1 MALWAMGVAGAGR
14 AEGYVVGAGD
24 ALHITVYDEPSLSG
38 ELVVTD
44 GCTITLGL
52 IGRVEVCGRSVSEIE
67 AEVTERYAGG
77 YLIEPAVAVK
87 VVRYHS
93 QRVDVLGEVAK
104 PGPQYLEGPTSLIE
118 VVSMAGGARADNVVN
133 VEIVHPDGTVSE
145 HDLTRMPM
153 GEVVVV
159 RAGDQIF
166 LRPGQVVYV
175 EGQIARPGAITL
187 ATGLTATQALAL
199 AGGPTATAN
208 LRAVLVN
215 RADGSKVRLNVNRV
229 HRGVAEDVVLGS
241 DDHLIVPLNP
251 F

>member
-1 MALWAMGVAGAGR
+1 
-14 AEGYVVGAGD
+14 
-24 ALHITVYDEPSLSG
+24 
-38 ELVVTD
+38 
-44 GCTITLGL
+44 
-52 IGRVEVCGRSVSEIE
+52 
-67 AEVTERYAGG
+67 
-77 YLIEPAVAVK
+77 
-87 VVRYHS
+87 
-93 QRVDVLGEVAK
+93 
-104 PGPQYLEGPTSLIE
+104 
-118 VVSMAGGARADNVVN
+118 
-133 VEIVHPDGTVSE
+133 
-145 HDLTRMPM
+145 MPM